1 MNPTQ
6 NITFTPAQA
15 DRLRELGKNTDE
27 TMTFD
32 TAALR
37 EAAYKKFEKEQIARG
52 KKRLEAMKAERGR
65 PSLPQMQEDLA
76 QALIAEGFIQVTT
89 PTIISKKF
97 LERMTIDD
105 THALHS
111 QVFWVD
117 NNKCLRPMLAPNLYE
132 ISRNLLGIWK
142 KPVRVFEI
150 GSCFRKESQGSRH
163 LNEFT
168 MLNLVEWGT
177 PMDERD
183 ARIRELAAVVMR
195 AAGIEDYGF
204 EQEDSVVYGD
214 TIDVVQGDVEL
225 GSSSKGPHDLDPAWG
240 ITDTWVGIGFGLE
253 RLIMTRDKAPNI
265 HSVGRSVS
273 YLDGVRLNIK

>member
-1 MNPTQ
+1 MNQAQ

-15 DRLRELGKNTDE
+15 DRLRELGQDFDE
-27 TMTFD
+27 PLTFD

-37 EAAYKKFEKEQIARG
+37 EAAYKKFEREQIARG
-52 KKRLEAMKAERGR
+52 KRRLATMKAEKGR
-65 PSLPQMQEDLA
+65 PALPQLQETLA
-76 QALIAEGFIQVTT
+76 RALTAEGFVQVMT
-89 PTIISKKF
+89 PTIIPRKF

-105 THALHS
+105 AHALHS

-117 NNKCLRPMLAPNLYE
+117 HNKCLRPMLAPNLYE
-132 ISRNLLGIWK
+132 VSKNLLGIWK
-142 KPVRVFEI
+142 TPVRIFEI

-183 ARIRELAAVVMR
+183 ERIRQLAAVVMK
-195 AAGIEDYGF
+195 AAGIEDYSF

-225 GSSSKGPHDLDPAWG
+225 GSSSKGPHALDSAWG
-240 ITDTWVGIGFGLE
+240 IMEPWVGIGFGLE
-253 RLIMTRDKAPNI
+253 RMIMTRDKAPNI

>member
-1 MNPTQ
+1 MNQTQ

-15 DRLRELGKNTDE
+15 DRLRELGQDIDE
-27 TMTFD
+27 TLTFD

-52 KKRLEAMKAERGR
+52 KRRLAAMKKEKGR
-65 PSLPQMQEDLA
+65 AALPQLQEELA
-76 QALIAEGFIQVTT
+76 QALIAEGFVQVTT
-89 PTIISKKF
+89 PTIIPRKF

-117 NNKCLRPMLAPNLYE
+117 HSKCLRPMLAPNLYE
-132 ISRNLLGIWK
+132 VSRNLLNIWK
-142 KPVRVFEI
+142 KPVRIFEI

-177 PMDERD
+177 PVEERDER
-183 ARIRELAAVVMR
+183 IKELATVVMR

-204 EQEDSVVYGD
+204 EREDSVVYGD

-225 GSSSKGPHDLDPAWG
+225 GSSSKGPHALDPAWG